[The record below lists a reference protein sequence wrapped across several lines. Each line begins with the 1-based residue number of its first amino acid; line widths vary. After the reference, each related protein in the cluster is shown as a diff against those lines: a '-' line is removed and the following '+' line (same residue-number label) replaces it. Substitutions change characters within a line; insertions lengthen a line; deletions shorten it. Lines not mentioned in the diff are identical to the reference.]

1 MESINASTTTSYGQ
15 LPTHGAGALAI
26 ETFIPGYY
34 SFVAIFNYF
43 GLTMPSIV
51 TFLLITTAAAASWQ
65 YWYDFLSMLTF
76 RFLMATAQIRSHD
89 ELYQHLMAWIAEQEF
104 SNSAKYFVAGMAF
117 SSLQQENEN
126 MDEDEDETKT
136 DMSTWEML
144 RRAPL
149 QFTPAPGLHMFRY
162 RGRMVLLRRVL
173 EEGKDY
179 WFRMET
185 IELSTFGTDPGLL
198 KELLRE
204 ARLRFLEKDRSKTV
218 VYRPTIG
225 TQIGQPP
232 NWARCLARPSRA
244 LSTVVLDECQK
255 EMFCDDIR
263 DYLEPDTRKWYADR
277 GIPYRRGYL
286 LHGPPGTGKS
296 SLSFAVAGK
305 FGLKIYV
312 LSLASKSLT
321 EEGLAGLFEGLPRK
335 CVVLLEDVDTVGI
348 ARVNKKEETTGE
360 GADKTTAKKDEPD
373 NSKKGISFSGLLNAI
388 DGVASHEGR
397 ILILTTN
404 HPEKLDPALIRP
416 GRVDMKI
423 EFTLAGKD
431 AIGGLFERMFEDYST
446 SPSPSP
452 STPPKPSPKD
462 SKPLALPSP
471 AAPEPEKKEQEDE
484 TEAALAKKQ
493 KLKELT
499 AKFVELVPDMT
510 FSPAEIQGFLLQHKN
525 RPERALERTES
536 WVKSKLE
543 AKATGKID

>member
-1 MESINASTTTSYGQ
+1 
-15 LPTHGAGALAI
+15 
-26 ETFIPGYY
+26 
-34 SFVAIFNYF
+34 
-43 GLTMPSIV
+43 
-51 TFLLITTAAAASWQ
+51 
-65 YWYDFLSMLTF
+65 
-76 RFLMATAQIRSHD
+76 MATAQIRSHD

-452 STPPKPSPKD
+452 PTPSKPSPKD

-484 TEAALAKKQ
+484 AEAALAKKQ